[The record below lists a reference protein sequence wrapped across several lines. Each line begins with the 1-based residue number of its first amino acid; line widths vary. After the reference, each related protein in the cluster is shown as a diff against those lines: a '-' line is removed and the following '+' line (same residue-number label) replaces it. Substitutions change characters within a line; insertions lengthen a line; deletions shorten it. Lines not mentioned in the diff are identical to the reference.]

1 MIQSAVTKGLEKRF
15 WRWLLLKIRDIL
27 LIIGVCSAMAYA
39 HHNPKNV
46 WKISDLNDATMALYG
61 REAFSHIQKSDRI
74 TLTAP
79 TAIAQDPQNITLGI
93 KSDIKAKSVAIFQDA
108 NPQSLVAIIDTNKE
122 SIIDYELN
130 IIMERKGTVFV
141 VIEGLDGQLYY
152 KRAFIYVI
160 CLPCMAQG
168 MQ

>member
-1 MIQSAVTKGLEKRF
+1 MLKKVLLSIGLF
-15 WRWLLLKIRDIL
+15 TS
-27 LIIGVCSAMAYA
+27 VVSA
-39 HHNPKNV
+39 HHDPAKV
-46 WKISDLNDATMALYG
+46 WKISDLNSATMALYG
-61 REAFSHIQKSDRI
+61 REVFSHIRKSDHI
-74 TLTAP
+74 TVIAP
-79 TAIAQDPQNITLGI
+79 TAIAQDPQNIPIGI

-108 NPQSLVAIIDTNKE
+108 NAKSLTAIIDTDEN

-168 MQ
+168 ME

>member
-1 MIQSAVTKGLEKRF
+1 MYLKKSIVTV
-15 WRWLLLKIRDIL
+15 LLLL
-27 LIIGVCSAMAYA
+27 SNLYA
-39 HHNPKNV
+39 HNNPDKV
-46 WKISDLNDATMALYG
+46 WHISNLNDATLALYG
-61 REAFSHIQKSDRI
+61 REAFSHIKKSDHI

-79 TAIAQDPQNITLGI
+79 TAIAQDPRNVPIGI

-108 NPQSLVAIIDTNKE
+108 NPKSLTALIDTDKE
-122 SIIDYELN
+122 SMIDYEMN

-160 CLPCMAQG
+160 CMPCMAQG
-168 MQ
+168 ME

>member
-1 MIQSAVTKGLEKRF
+1 MSMGMT
-15 WRWLLLKIRDIL
+15 
-27 LIIGVCSAMAYA
+27 
-39 HHNPKNV
+39 HNNPEEV
-46 WKISDLNDATMALYG
+46 WHISDLNRAAEALYG
-61 REAFSHIQKSDRI
+61 REAFSKIQKSNRI
-74 TLTAP
+74 TITVP
-79 TAIAQDPQNITLGI
+79 TAIAEDAQNVPIGI

-108 NPQSLVAIIDTNKE
+108 NPKSLTAIIDTNAQ
-122 SIIDYELN
+122 SIIDYEMN

-152 KRAFIYVI
+152 KRAFVYII

>member
-1 MIQSAVTKGLEKRF
+1 MTKKA
-15 WRWLLLKIRDIL
+15 LLVLAIL
-27 LIIGVCSAMAYA
+27 STVLFA
-39 HHNPKNV
+39 HNNPANV
-46 WKISDLNDATMALYG
+46 WKISDLNKAAIALYG
-61 REAFSHIQKSDRI
+61 TEAFSQIQKSEDI
-74 TLTAP
+74 TIIAP
-79 TAIAQDPQNITLGI
+79 TAIAQDPQNIPLGI
-93 KSDIKAKSVAIFQDA
+93 KSSIKAKSVAIFQDA
-108 NPQSLVAIIDTNKE
+108 NPKSLTAIIDTDAN

>member
-1 MIQSAVTKGLEKRF
+1 MLKK
-15 WRWLLLKIRDIL
+15 LLLS
-27 LIIGVCSAMAYA
+27 IGLFTSVVSA
-39 HHNPKNV
+39 HHDPAKV
-46 WKISDLNDATMALYG
+46 WQISDLNSATMALYG

-74 TLTAP
+74 IVTAP
-79 TAIAQDPQNITLGI
+79 TAIAQDPLNVPIGI

-108 NPQSLVAIIDTNKE
+108 NPKSLTAIIDTDKH

-160 CLPCMAQG
+160 CMPCMAQG
-168 MQ
+168 ME

>member
-1 MIQSAVTKGLEKRF
+1 MFRYF
-15 WRWLLLKIRDIL
+15 P
-27 LIIGVCSAMAYA
+27 LIMLFAFGTLYA
-39 HHNPKNV
+39 HHNPDKV
-46 WKISDLNDATMALYG
+46 WKISDLNSATMALYG

-74 TLTAP
+74 TVTAP
-79 TAIAQDPQNITLGI
+79 TAIAQDPQNVPIGI
-93 KSDIKAKSVAIFQDA
+93 KSDIEAKSVAIFQDA
-108 NPQSLVAIIDTNKE
+108 NPKSLTALIDTDEK

-160 CLPCMAQG
+160 CMPCMAQG
-168 MQ
+168 ME

>member
-1 MIQSAVTKGLEKRF
+1 MLLKKSLVI
-15 WRWLLLKIRDIL
+15 LLLL
-27 LIIGVCSAMAYA
+27 LGNLYA
-39 HHNPKNV
+39 HNNPDKA
-46 WKISDLNDATMALYG
+46 WKISDLNTATMALYG

-74 TLTAP
+74 TITAP
-79 TAIAQDPQNITLGI
+79 TAIAQDAQNIPIGI

-108 NPQSLVAIIDTNKE
+108 NPKSLTAIIDTDAQ
-122 SIIDYELN
+122 SIIDYEMN

-152 KRAFIYVI
+152 KRAFVYVI

-168 MQ
+168 ME

>member
-1 MIQSAVTKGLEKRF
+1 MLKKVLLSIGLF
-15 WRWLLLKIRDIL
+15 TS
-27 LIIGVCSAMAYA
+27 VVSA
-39 HHNPKNV
+39 HHDPAKV
-46 WKISDLNDATMALYG
+46 WKISDLNSATMALYG

-74 TLTAP
+74 TVTAP
-79 TAIAQDPQNITLGI
+79 TAIAQDPLNIPIGI

-108 NPQSLVAIIDTNKE
+108 NPKSLTAIIDTDKH

-160 CLPCMAQG
+160 CMPCMAQG
-168 MQ
+168 ME

>member
-1 MIQSAVTKGLEKRF
+1 MWFKKGSIIA
-15 WRWLLLKIRDIL
+15 LLLL
-27 LIIGVCSAMAYA
+27 SNLVA
-39 HHNPKNV
+39 HNNPEKV
-46 WKISDLNDATMALYG
+46 WQISDLNTATMALYG

-74 TLTAP
+74 TITAP
-79 TAIAQDPQNITLGI
+79 TAIAQDPLNVPIGI

-108 NPQSLVAIIDTNKE
+108 NPKSLTAIIDTDEN
-122 SIIDYELN
+122 STIDYELN

-168 MQ
+168 ME

>member
-1 MIQSAVTKGLEKRF
+1 
-15 WRWLLLKIRDIL
+15 
-27 LIIGVCSAMAYA
+27 
-39 HHNPKNV
+39 
-46 WKISDLNDATMALYG
+46 MALYG

-74 TLTAP
+74 TVTAP
-79 TAIAQDPQNITLGI
+79 TAIAQDPLNVTIGI

-108 NPQSLVAIIDTNKE
+108 NPKALTAIIDTDE
-122 SIIDYELN
+122 HSIIDYELN

-160 CLPCMAQG
+160 CMPCMAQG
-168 MQ
+168 ME

>member
-1 MIQSAVTKGLEKRF
+1 MIKWLEKRF
-15 WRWLLLKIRDIL
+15 WKWCLLVIKKSLVTLSLLLGNL
-27 LIIGVCSAMAYA
+27 YA
-39 HHNPKNV
+39 HNNPDNV
-46 WKISDLNDATMALYG
+46 WKISDLNSATMALYG

-74 TLTAP
+74 TITAP
-79 TAIAQDPQNITLGI
+79 TAIAEDPLNVPIGI

-108 NPQSLVAIIDTNKE
+108 NPTSLTAIINTNAQ
-122 SIIDYELN
+122 SIIDYEMN

>member
-1 MIQSAVTKGLEKRF
+1 MLIRKTLIT
-15 WRWLLLKIRDIL
+15 LLLL
-27 LIIGVCSAMAYA
+27 LCNLYA
-39 HHNPKNV
+39 HNNPDKV
-46 WKISDLNDATMALYG
+46 WHISDLNRAATALYG

-79 TAIAQDPQNITLGI
+79 TAIAQDAQNIPIGI

-108 NPQSLVAIIDTNKE
+108 NPKALTAIINTNGQ
-122 SIIDYELN
+122 SIIDYEMN

-141 VIEGLDGQLYY
+141 VVEGLGGQLYY

-168 MQ
+168 ME

>member
-1 MIQSAVTKGLEKRF
+1 MQSAVTKGLERRIWK
-15 WRWLLLKIRDIL
+15 WHLMLLKKSLVILLLL
-27 LIIGVCSAMAYA
+27 LGNLYA
-39 HHNPKNV
+39 HNNPDNV
-46 WKISDLNDATMALYG
+46 WKISDLNSATMALYG
-61 REAFSHIQKSDRI
+61 REAFSHIQKSDCI
-74 TLTAP
+74 TITVP
-79 TAIAQDPQNITLGI
+79 TAIAEDPLNVPIGI

-108 NPQSLVAIIDTNKE
+108 NPKSLTAIIDTKAQ
-122 SIIDYELN
+122 SIIDYEMN

-160 CLPCMAQG
+160 CMPCMAQG

>member
-1 MIQSAVTKGLEKRF
+1 MSLRKSIVGLS
-15 WRWLLLKIRDIL
+15 LLLCNL
-27 LIIGVCSAMAYA
+27 YA
-39 HHNPKNV
+39 HHNPDKV
-46 WKISDLNDATMALYG
+46 WKISDLNNATMALYG

-74 TLTAP
+74 TITAP
-79 TAIAQDPQNITLGI
+79 TAIAEDPLNVPIGI

-108 NPQSLVAIIDTNKE
+108 NPKSLTAIINTNVQ
-122 SIIDYELN
+122 SIIDYEMN

-160 CLPCMAQG
+160 CMPCMAQG
-168 MQ
+168 ME